1 MSNFSDDI
9 AINKYQLD
17 EELVE
22 QPQKFYEWAKAE
34 VIAGEKVSELKDTL
48 EVTKAEMEIRIR
60 KNPTLY
66 DLPNNPKEALI
77 KAAVLIQRKVKKA
90 SRRLIKAQRTHGLL
104 KKAEK
109 SFEHRKK
116 SLEGLVSVNMQLH
129 FATPKNVPRRDLEM
143 ESTRSELLQVARKK
157 QKRKIKRR

>member
-1 MSNFSDDI
+1 MSDFSRDI
-9 AINKYQLD
+9 AINKYRLD

-34 VIAGEKVSELKDTL
+34 VMAGEKVATLKDDL
-48 EVTKAEMEIRIR
+48 EVIKSEVEIRIR

-66 DLPNNPKEALI
+66 DLPDNPKESLI
-77 KAAVLIQRKVKKA
+77 KAAVLVQRKVKKA
-90 SRRLIKAQRTHGLL
+90 SKRLIKAQRTHGLL

-129 FATPKNVPRRDLEM
+129 FATPKNVPRRDLET
-143 ESTRSELLQVARKK
+143 ESARGELLATARKK
-157 QKRKIKRR
+157 KRKIKRR

>member
-1 MSNFSDDI
+1 MSDFSNDI
-9 AINKYQLD
+9 AINKYKLD
-17 EELVE
+17 EELVQ

-34 VIAGEKVSELKDTL
+34 VIAGEKVSELKDDL
-48 EVTKAEMEIRIR
+48 EVIKAEMEIRIR
-60 KNPTLY
+60 RNPTLY
-66 DLPNNPKEALI
+66 DLPNNPKEGLI

-90 SRRLIKAQRTHGLL
+90 SKRLIKAQRTHGLL

-129 FATPKNVPRRDLEM
+129 FATPKNVPRHDFET
-143 ESTRSELLQVARKK
+143 ESTRGELLDRARKK
-157 QKRKIKRR
+157 KRKIKRR